1 MIQGQSRAFAMWAEL
16 FDGIKSFG
24 SLVGLFT
31 GGFLIYD
38 RLIRSRPVVYLGVSD
53 FKADLRFKNVTNET
67 IIIDEIKITPDYL
80 RAARANDLITA
91 NEDRQKVFY
100 PETAGKDDPRFGGN
114 FVMLKPQEERKFA
127 LHRLGGLEQAPAHEK
142 VVIRC
147 RWENTRR
154 PWFTKRYVKV
164 RSTAGKVRKLVDAAA
179 TGKV

>member
-1 MIQGQSRAFAMWAEL
+1 MWAEL
-16 FDGIKSFG
+16 FDGIKTIG

-38 RLIRSRPVVYLGVSD
+38 RLIHSRPVVYLGVSE
-53 FKADLRFKNVTNET
+53 FKLDIRFKNATNET
-67 IIIDEIKITPDYL
+67 IVIDEIKVTPDYL
-80 RAARANDLITA
+80 RVARANDLITA

-100 PETAGKDDPRFGGN
+100 PTTAGKDDPRFDGN
-114 FVMLKPQEERKFA
+114 FILLKPQEERKFA
-127 LHRLGGLEQAPAHEK
+127 LHRFGGLEQAPVDEK

-154 PWFTKRYVKV
+154 PWFSKRYVTV
-164 RSTAGKVRKLVDAAA
+164 RTTAGRVRKLVDAAA